1 MREMRLHIGE
11 CGVPESMKMLLTSH
25 LHGSIHVKE
34 GKRARKEGGSVRIK
48 ARGTQVI
55 GSSGGREEG
64 RRHGGWLCAEIS
76 ARHCLRVG

>member
-34 GKRARKEGGSVRIK
+34 GKRARKEGKRAYKSEGH
-48 ARGTQVI
+48 
-55 GSSGGREEG
+55 SSYWLEWRKGGRKEAW
-64 RRHGGWLCAEIS
+64 RMALC
-76 ARHCLRVG
+76 GN